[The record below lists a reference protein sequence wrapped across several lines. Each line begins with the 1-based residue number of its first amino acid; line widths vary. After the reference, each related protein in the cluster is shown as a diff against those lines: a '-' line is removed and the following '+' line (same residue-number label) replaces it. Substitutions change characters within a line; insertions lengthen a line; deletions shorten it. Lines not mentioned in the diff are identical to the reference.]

1 MWRQMP
7 RSAAKAPPVEG
18 WFRQLEDGNVEIF
31 VKAHGRKI
39 RAHGPSSE
47 MNELVD
53 WFEEKTGVT
62 VEASWRVRKAST
74 SDPRPRRQLPLTL
87 EMGEATEAEAEGE
100 S

>member
-1 MWRQMP
+1 MP

-53 WFEEKTGVT
+53 WFEEKTDVT
-62 VEASWRVRKAST
+62 VEASWRVRKAS
-74 SDPRPRRQLPLTL
+74 RPIPGQTVLPITL

>member
-1 MWRQMP
+1 MP
-7 RSAAKAPPVEG
+7 RSATKMPPVEG
-18 WFRQLEDGNVEIF
+18 WFRQLEGGNVEIF

-62 VEASWRVRKAST
+62 VEAAWRVRRGVK
-74 SDPRPRRQLPLTL
+74 PLPGQTALD
-87 EMGEATEAEAEGE
+87 MGEVTEAVADSEEQ
-100 S
+100 

>member
-1 MWRQMP
+1 MP
-7 RSAAKAPPVEG
+7 RTASPAPVQG
-18 WFRQLEDGNVEIF
+18 WFRQLEGGHVEIF

-39 RAHGPSSE
+39 RAHGPASE

-62 VEASWRVRKAST
+62 VEAGWRVRKGPKPIPGQAE
-74 SDPRPRRQLPLTL
+74 LPLTL
-87 EMGEATEAEAEGE
+87 EMGEATEAEAALGE

>member
-7 RSAAKAPPVEG
+7 RSVAQTPPVEG
-18 WFRQLEDGNVEIF
+18 WFRQLDGGRVEIF

-62 VEASWRVRKAST
+62 VEASWRVRTGPKPIPGQAE
-74 SDPRPRRQLPLTL
+74 LPLTL
-87 EMGEATEAEAEGE
+87 EMGEATEAEAESGE

>member
-1 MWRQMP
+1 MP
-7 RSAAKAPPVEG
+7 RSASTAPVEG

-39 RAHGPSSE
+39 RAHGPASE

-62 VEASWRVRKAST
+62 VEASWRVRQGAK
-74 SDPRPRRQLPLTL
+74 PIPGQGELPFTL
-87 EMGEATEAEAEGE
+87 DMGEATEAEAESGE